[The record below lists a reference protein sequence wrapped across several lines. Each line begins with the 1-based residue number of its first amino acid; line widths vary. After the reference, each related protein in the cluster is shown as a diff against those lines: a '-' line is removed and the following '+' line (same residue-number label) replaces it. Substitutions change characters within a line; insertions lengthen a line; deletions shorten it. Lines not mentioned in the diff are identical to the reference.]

1 MPNDS
6 SRLKNIVRAF
16 RARNY
21 RLFFTGQSISLVG
34 TWMQQTALSWLV
46 YHITGSPLLLGA
58 LGFASQVPSFIV
70 APFAGVVVDRCNR
83 HRVLLAT
90 QSLAM
95 MQASVLAFLVL
106 TEAVTVWQILCLS
119 LFLGTV
125 NAFDMPARQ
134 SFVVQM
140 VDEKKLLGNAI
151 ALNSSMVHIAR
162 MIGPPIAG
170 AVIATAGE
178 GVCFLINALSYVAVI
193 ACLLLM
199 RVVPSAPAARAA
211 HVLSSLKEGFVYAFG
226 FVPIRA
232 IILLLAFTSLMGMP
246 YAVLMPIYAKD
257 IFHGDSHTLGLLMG
271 ATGLGALV
279 GAIFLASRK
288 NAAGLGRWMVIASSA
303 LGGGIMAFSHSTVF
317 PLSFLLLLVT
327 GFGMMVLLTSSNTI
341 LQTIVDEGKRGRVM
355 SLYTMAFMGTVP
367 FGSLLQ
373 GSLASK
379 IGAQNT
385 LLVGGICC
393 ILGSVLF
400 ARQLPLLRQ
409 MVRPIYAKMGIT
421 RDS

>member
-1 MPNDS
+1 
-6 SRLKNIVRAF
+6 
-16 RARNY
+16 
-21 RLFFTGQSISLVG
+21 
-34 TWMQQTALSWLV
+34 
-46 YHITGSPLLLGA
+46 
-58 LGFASQVPSFIV
+58 
-70 APFAGVVVDRCNR
+70 
-83 HRVLLAT
+83 
-90 QSLAM
+90 
-95 MQASVLAFLVL
+95 
-106 TEAVTVWQILCLS
+106 
-119 LFLGTV
+119 
-125 NAFDMPARQ
+125 
-134 SFVVQM
+134 
-140 VDEKKLLGNAI
+140 
-151 ALNSSMVHIAR
+151 
-162 MIGPPIAG
+162 
-170 AVIATAGE
+170 
-178 GVCFLINALSYVAVI
+178 
-193 ACLLLM
+193 
-199 RVVPSAPAARAA
+199 
-211 HVLSSLKEGFVYAFG
+211 
-226 FVPIRA
+226 
-232 IILLLAFTSLMGMP
+232 
-246 YAVLMPIYAKD
+246 
-257 IFHGDSHTLGLLMG
+257 LGLLMG

-303 LGGGIMAFSHSTVF
+303 LGGGIMAFSHSTAF

-341 LQTIVDEGKRGRVM
+341 LQTIVDEAKRGRVM

-400 ARQLPLLRQ
+400 ARQLPLLRE